1 MLREFHLINQSN
13 VKKLNTIVKKINKT
27 KFKEIFFFP
36 FNVYSQYLYKK
47 ISIKKNKFAV
57 DNYSTKKG
65 CLKPR
70 NLIYKKNFLLVE
82 KK

>member
-36 FNVYSQYLYKK
+36 
-47 ISIKKNKFAV
+47 I
-57 DNYSTKKG
+57 
-65 CLKPR
+65 
-70 NLIYKKNFLLVE
+70 
-82 KK
+82 